1 MTCSLMFLIA
11 VSRCCGFPSYLVTR
25 ACIVRL
31 PFFAP
36 PAYCWAM
43 RSEPR
48 KPEPKAEVT
57 PEANASAHTFAE
69 RSRTQ
74 PGLPT
79 GANPDRARVA
89 GVSRDDFP
97 KAAVLVLAISPDDP
111 AVIETARAYETA
123 MTEAI
128 RTSVDFLRKY
138 LKS

>member
-1 MTCSLMFLIA
+1 
-11 VSRCCGFPSYLVTR
+11 
-25 ACIVRL
+25 
-31 PFFAP
+31 
-36 PAYCWAM
+36 M

-57 PEANASAHTFAE
+57 PEVNASARTLAE

-74 PGLPT
+74 PRLPT

-97 KAAVLVLAISPDDP
+97 KAAMFVLAISADDP
-111 AVIETARAYETA
+111 AVIETARAHETA